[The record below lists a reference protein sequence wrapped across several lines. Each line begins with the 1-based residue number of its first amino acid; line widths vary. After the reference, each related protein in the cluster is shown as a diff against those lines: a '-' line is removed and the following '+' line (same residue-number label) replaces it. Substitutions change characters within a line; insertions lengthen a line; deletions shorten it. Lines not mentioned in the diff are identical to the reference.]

1 MQKINWAHARKKGYM
16 QQIAAMVQQHDAAT
30 PNEQVHLRVGF
41 AVFVQQ
47 KFLYLETAPCVYCG
61 GNAAYMDEARGIV
74 AAEPPQD
81 KPKKQ
86 QQLEELPTVEAV
98 DDTRKKSKTKR
109 EKESN
114 ITETE

>member
-41 AVFVQQ
+41 AVFVQ
-47 KFLYLETAPCVYCG
+47 KKYLFLETAPCVYCG
-61 GNAAYMDEARGIV
+61 GNAAYMDEAREIV
-74 AAEPPQD
+74 AAEQPQD
-81 KPKKQ
+81 EPKV
-86 QQLEELPTVEAV
+86 EELPTAETV